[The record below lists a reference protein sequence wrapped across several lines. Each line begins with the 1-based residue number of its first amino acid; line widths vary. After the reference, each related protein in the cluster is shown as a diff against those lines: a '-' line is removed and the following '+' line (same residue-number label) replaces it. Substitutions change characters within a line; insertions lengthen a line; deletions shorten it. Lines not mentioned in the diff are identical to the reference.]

1 MDPMDLTSFS
11 LKAFVARSL
20 PNFADEKTG
29 RPMLR
34 PSDSEALL
42 SYLTVPYLRQP
53 LLLSFFTTQDRSN
66 CLRQGTLQKI
76 LQVGASHEGSK
87 LPKSR

>member
-1 MDPMDLTSFS
+1 MGRCGDLPSFLAPKRVDRS
-11 LKAFVARSL
+11 APGDLGIPPTGPTARRSL

-42 SYLTVPYLRQP
+42 SYLTAPGR
-53 LLLSFFTTQDRSN
+53 D
-66 CLRQGTLQKI
+66 QKTGPSDTAAI
-76 LQVGASHEGSK
+76 G
-87 LPKSR
+87 